1 MHERTDE
8 TMRRE
13 FFYRHLRGKS
23 YAEIASETGYSKEC
37 VRYWCRRQKKGG
49 GVTSH
54 YAGPAAGLLQRFH
67 PKVRYAVLKLR
78 LQHPG
83 WGPGPIRLG
92 LKKRTSLAH
101 LAIPS
106 ISQIGRY
113 LHQFERFRRKK
124 RAGPTQGRPKQ
135 PTHTGQ
141 RWQMDF
147 KMGIPLP
154 DGRLANLF
162 TACDPFAE
170 ACIGAAV
177 FPAGQVGQ
185 APKKVTQ
192 EQVRSFLRACFA
204 HWQLLP
210 NELQTDGEC
219 VLVANRG
226 PNDFP
231 TSFTLWLE
239 GLGVHHLVTRR
250 QRPTDNSEVE
260 RMHRTL
266 DNFALKGCRLSNLV
280 DLNAMLQESV
290 TTLVYE
296 LPSHAKHC
304 EGLPPIQA
312 HPELA
317 TPGSPFLPETE
328 LAHFD
333 LARVDQFLAQF
344 AWERRVGKTGQVD
357 IGAHVYSVG
366 RAQARKLVTI
376 RYDPDTRELVFFAQL
391 EGTGKDGVELKRH
404 PIQDCDTAALI
415 GFSSPGM
422 APGPQQLP
430 LPLSWNLCQTGVSC

>member
-1 MHERTDE
+1 MYKRTDE
-8 TMRRE
+8 TKRRE
-13 FFYRHLRGKS
+13 FFHQHLGGKS
-23 YAEIASETGYSKEC
+23 YAEIASETGYCKEC
-37 VRYWCRRQKKGG
+37 VRYWCRKQKKGG

-54 YAGPAAGLLQRFH
+54 YPGPAAGLLQRFH
-67 PKVRYAVLKLR
+67 PKVRYVVLKLR

-92 LKKRTSLAH
+92 LQKRASLAH
-101 LAIPS
+101 LALPS
-106 ISQIGRY
+106 LSQIGRY
-113 LHQFERFRRKK
+113 LHQYERFRRKP
-124 RAGPTQGRPKQ
+124 RAGPAQGRPKQ
-135 PTHTGQ
+135 PKHTGQ

-154 DGRLANLF
+154 NGSLVNLF

-177 FPAGQVGQ
+177 FPAGKVGPS
-185 APKKVTQ
+185 PKKVTQ

-210 NELQTDGEC
+210 SELQTDGES

-231 TSFTLWLE
+231 TCFTLWLE
-239 GLGVHHLVTRR
+239 GLEVHHCVTRPH
-250 QRPTDNSEVE
+250 RPTDNSEVE
-260 RMHRTL
+260 RMHRTVN
-266 DNFALKGCRLSNLV
+266 NFAMKGCRLTGIAEI
-280 DLNAMLQESV
+280 NALLQESV

-304 EGLPPIQA
+304 DGLPPIQA

-317 TPGSPFLPETE
+317 TPVSPFLPETE

-333 LARVDQFLAQF
+333 LTRVDQFLAQF
-344 AWERRVGKTGQVD
+344 SWERRVGKTGQVD

-376 RYDPDTRELVFFAQL
+376 RFDPDTRELVFFAQL
-391 EGTGKDGVELKRH
+391 EGTGKDGDELKRH
-404 PIQDCDTAALI
+404 PIQGCDTADLI
-415 GFSSPGM
+415 GFSIPGM
-422 APGPQQLP
+422 APVPQQLP
-430 LPLSWNLCQTGVSC
+430 LPLSWELCQTRVNC

>member
-1 MHERTDE
+1 MAKRTDE

-13 FFYRHLRGKS
+13 FFHQHLRGKS
-23 YAEIASETGYSKEC
+23 YAAIASETGYCKDC

-49 GVTSH
+49 SVTSH
-54 YAGPAAGLLQRFH
+54 YPGPAAGLLQRFH
-67 PKVRYAVLKLR
+67 PKARYVVLKLR

-92 LKKRTSLAH
+92 LQKRASLAH

-106 ISQIGRY
+106 LSQIGRY

-141 RWQMDF
+141 RWQLDF

-154 DGRLANLF
+154 DGSQVNLF

-177 FPAGQVGQ
+177 YPAGQVGQ

-210 NELQTDGEC
+210 SELQTDGEC

-239 GLGVHHLVTRR
+239 GLGIHHLVIRLH
-250 QRPTDNSEVE
+250 RPTDNSEVE
-260 RMHRTL
+260 RMHRTVH
-266 DNFALKGCRLSNLV
+266 DFALKGCRLSNLT
-280 DLNAMLQESV
+280 DLNAWLQESV
-290 TTLVYE
+290 STLVYE

-304 EGLPPIQA
+304 DGLPPIQA

-317 TPGSPFLPETE
+317 TPVSPFFPETE

-333 LARVDQFLAQF
+333 LQRVDQFLAQF

-376 RYDPDTRELVFFAQL
+376 RYDPDTRDLVFFAQL
-391 EGTGKDGVELKRH
+391 DGTGKDGDELKRH
-404 PIQDCDTAALI
+404 PIQACDTTYLI
-415 GFSSPGM
+415 GFSSPGS
-422 APGPQQLP
+422 APVPQQLP
-430 LPLSWNLCQTGVSC
+430 LPWTWILCQTGVNC

>member
-1 MHERTDE
+1 MHKRTDE
-8 TMRRE
+8 TMRKE
-13 FFYRHLRGKS
+13 FFYRHLGGGS
-23 YAEIASETGYSKEC
+23 YAEIAAEAGVSREC

-54 YAGPAAGLLQRFH
+54 YPGPAAGLLQRFH
-67 PKVRYAVLKLR
+67 PKVRYVVLKLR

-83 WGPGPIRLG
+83 WGPGSIRLG
-92 LKKRTSLAH
+92 LKKRASLAH
-101 LAIPS
+101 LSLPS
-106 ISQIGRY
+106 LSQIGRY
-113 LHQFERFRRKK
+113 LHQYERFRRKP
-124 RAGPTQGRPKQ
+124 RAGPGPERPKQ
-135 PTHTGQ
+135 PKRTGQ

-154 DGRLANLF
+154 DGNQVNLF

-204 HWQLLP
+204 HWQHLP
-210 NELQTDGEC
+210 DELQTDGEC

-231 TSFTLWLE
+231 TTFTLWLE
-239 GLGVHHLVTRR
+239 GLGIHHLVIRLH
-250 QRPTDNSEVE
+250 RPTDNSEVE
-260 RMHRTL
+260 RMHRTVH
-266 DNFALKGCRLSNLV
+266 DFALKGCRLSHLA
-280 DLNAMLQESV
+280 DLNAWLQESV

-304 EGLPPIQA
+304 AGLPPIQA

-317 TPGSPFLPETE
+317 TPPSPFQPETE

-333 LARVDQFLAQF
+333 LPRVDQFLAHF

-357 IGAHVYSVG
+357 IGSHVYSVG
-366 RAQARKLVTI
+366 RPQARKLVTI
-376 RYDPDTRELVFFAQL
+376 RFDPDTRELVFFAQL
-391 EGTGKDGVELKRH
+391 EGTGKDGIELKRH
-404 PIQDCDTAALI
+404 PIQDLDAAHLI
-415 GFSSPGM
+415 GFSIPGL

-430 LPLSWNLCQTGVSC
+430 LPLSWNLCTTGVNC

>member
-1 MHERTDE
+1 MAKRTDE

-13 FFYRHLRGKS
+13 FFYRHLSGKS
-23 YAEIASETGYSKEC
+23 YAEIASESGYSKEC

-49 GVTSH
+49 SVTSH
-54 YAGPAAGLLQRFH
+54 YPGPATGLLQRFH
-67 PKVRYAVLKLR
+67 PLVRYVVLKLR

-83 WGPGPIRLG
+83 WGPGPISLG
-92 LKKRTSLAH
+92 LKKRASLVH
-101 LAIPS
+101 RTLPS

-113 LHQFERFRRKK
+113 LHQYERFRRKK
-124 RAGPTQGRPKQ
+124 RAAPAPVRPKQ
-135 PTHTGQ
+135 PTKTGQ

-147 KMGIPLP
+147 KMGIALT
-154 DGRLANLF
+154 DRTQVNLF
-162 TACDPFAE
+162 TVCDPFAE
-170 ACIGAAV
+170 ACLGAQV

-210 NELQTDGEC
+210 SELQTDGES

-239 GLGVHHLVTRR
+239 GLGVHHLVTRP

-260 RMHRTL
+260 RMHRTVH
-266 DNFALKGCRLSNLV
+266 NFALKGCRLS
-280 DLNAMLQESV
+280 DIAEINASLQESV

-296 LPSHAKHC
+296 LPSHAQHC
-304 EGLPPIQA
+304 DGLAPIQA

-317 TPGSPFLPETE
+317 TPASPFQPETE

-333 LARVDQFLAQF
+333 LERVDRYLAQF
-344 AWERRVGKTGQVD
+344 SWERRIGKTGQID
-357 IGAHVYSVG
+357 IGAHVYSLG

-376 RYDPDTRELVFFAQL
+376 RYDPDTRELVCFAQL
-391 EGTGKDGVELKRH
+391 EGTGKDGEELKRH
-404 PIQDCDTAALI
+404 PIQACDTANLI
-415 GFSSPGM
+415 GFSIPGL
-422 APGPQQLP
+422 APGSQQLL
-430 LPLSWNLCQTGVSC
+430 LPLSWKLCQTGVSC